1 MASGDVRAFLDAT
14 AAGAGA
20 EAAGALYAALDK
32 VEATLGAALTT
43 GNKEGMAAFLKE
55 IDALGKLD
63 EKKVAEAVKLQEA
76 ADIINAVSA
85 GVADDVNKAKAKDNL
100 ESVDIDL
107 KTVA

>member
-14 AAGAGA
+14 AGGAGA
-20 EAAGALYAALDK
+20 EASGALYAALDK

-55 IDALGKLD
+55 IGALGKLD

-76 ADIINAVSA
+76 ADIIEAVSA
-85 GVADDVNKAKAKDNL
+85 GVADDVNKAKVKDNL

-107 KTVA
+107 KTIA